1 MYMYAGMSVDLHEPS
16 AHNNNKLL
24 APDKRVKVKNSPPKS
39 LSAGSWPTVNQQL
52 TDSWPTVNQ
61 QLNNSWPTVNRQL
74 TGSWPTVNQQLT
86 DS

>member
-1 MYMYAGMSVDLHEPS
+1 MSFLQLLVLSLSSRSGYMYMYAGMSVDLHEPS

-61 QLNNSWPTVNRQL
+61 QLTNS
-74 TGSWPTVNQQLT
+74 
-86 DS
+86 